1 MDNFKRIAFAF
12 LATAI
17 FTSFNDVSAQE
28 VEVEEVVVT
37 ATRREESL
45 QDVALSAQALTSDD
59 LEAQQVTEMY
69 DLGELTPGITFAPSI
84 GAGYFIGIRGSATEA
99 IGASSVSSVQTAIN
113 GHTLSASAFSD
124 LGFLDAERIE
134 ILSGPQGT
142 LYGRNVTG
150 GLINLITA
158 RPTGDTSG
166 YAKMDYGTLGQTRI
180 STAVNMP
187 ITDNVSARIAYGSY
201 SQDGTIKNLNLG
213 TDIDDR
219 DANSFRISVD
229 YDMDASN
236 TIQFTHEEHDFEDS
250 RLNWASRFCTRVEF
264 LGCDPTVRGD
274 YNRSAHPAGTL
285 AAGFATLTFMQP
297 SKMTDTYAVSYTHL
311 TLPTSFLV

>member
-1 MDNFKRIAFAF
+1 MC
-12 LATAI
+12 
-17 FTSFNDVSAQE
+17 
-28 VEVEEVVVT
+28 
-37 ATRREESL
+37 
-45 QDVALSAQALTSDD
+45 
-59 LEAQQVTEMY
+59 
-69 DLGELTPGITFAPSI
+69 
-84 GAGYFIGIRGSATEA
+84 IR
-99 IGASSVSSVQTAIN
+99 
-113 GHTLSASAFSD
+113 D
-124 LGFLDAERIE
+124 R
-134 ILSGPQGT
+134 
-142 LYGRNVTG
+142 YGRNVTG
-150 GLINLITA
+150 GIINIITA

-201 SQDGTIKNLNLG
+201 SQDGTTKNLNLG

-297 SKMTDTYAVSYTHL
+297 SKMTDTYAGALASDDLNEIYLDIDPRRSQNLTHTTVEWINSRENGDLKVKYTYGMRDYNHVDDNDKSVSPQTAFNLSLIHI
-311 TLPTSFLV
+311 